1 MRNPF
6 SSFRR
11 DKKSAKPDAAKPI
24 HSVRDGAE
32 ETMSFDFSHDD
43 LVNVVQFLSLASRT
57 GSLKVESSTTGEIG
71 VIGFNRGTVCFT
83 EFGGA
88 EGTEAMAQMMRTA
101 GLKGEFITHDDL
113 GKTNV
118 EVANEELLAEA
129 ATQAE
134 RLKPRGGKTVA
145 ARSVVKSAEDLR
157 ASRKGM
163 VTKGMSDI
171 EESGEPS
178 ARKTRLGKRTG
189 VEKPM
194 IETVDSTLKVTG
206 AGEGRERPLDV
217 VRSAPTRGHR
227 REIIGVLITVCVGIV
242 MLGSGVWWVLKKI
255 EDQKANQAEERMLK
269 EEQGREQEKATAAD
283 ALVVE
288 AKGLYE
294 RGDFNLALEKLEQ
307 ALLLK
312 PGMSVALELRD
323 TVEDATYREAAL
335 PIRAEARQLMD
346 QVGKVGEVAYFSS
359 QVEQVLTDIQK
370 GEALFDEGLYQESL
384 SLYQKALLQEMAL
397 LRQAEQYGTAVRCRD
412 LAESAKAQAEEVLAP
427 RLAPDIWQVANGHFV
442 AAFKAFEN
450 ERFEDATT
458 NWQSAEE
465 KFIQAAGDASGVSDV
480 MATAA
485 EFEEV
490 VQEFGRDRLEKYAPD
505 AWSSILGQT
514 VEAREL
520 GGDNSETALGLWKS
534 ARERLDLAMA
544 AAEDREVE
552 IKYENALNAAKKFA
566 DSGRWS
572 EALEKLETA
581 LSCPGYEDDDAA
593 KSMMDNVRYRVELEK
608 ARASLS
614 SGEWQSV
621 LKAAGAAL
629 SFNPRSEEAQRLVN
643 RASDELIPRL
653 TVVVHR
659 RGVVAD
665 DAIVRIKGLDRKFV
679 APVTFKLKKDQEYT
693 IEATL
698 PPEGNTYYATT
709 VVEFSV
715 EKLGRQR
722 LDLDVVRLSPPDP
735 GAGTD
740 WQVPGIERLIMQPV
754 PEGRFTMGSKSG
766 KSDEEPV
773 REVIISRPFWMAR
786 FELSNEQ
793 FRYFLRE
800 TGYGGDD
807 DAIGAYLKHFR
818 DGGSMPVGD
827 DYPVVY
833 VSWENA
839 CNFTEWLTRR
849 ERSGGRLPD
858 GYEYRLPTE
867 AEWEYCCRAGHAL
880 NFSGVPREV
889 AWFSL
894 ASGARQIGTKA
905 PNDWGIFDLH
915 GNVWEWCRD
924 YYGVYPDLRRETDPV
939 GASTGTFRVIRGGS
953 WSNAADL
960 CRCSYRSMA
969 ASKEAK
975 ANIGFRVVL
984 APIID

>member
-11 DKKSAKPDAAKPI
+11 DKKSAKSDAAKPI
-24 HSVRDGAE
+24 HSVRNGAE

-57 GSLKVESSTTGEIG
+57 GSLKVESSATGESG

-118 EVANEELLAEA
+118 KVANEELLAEA

-171 EESGEPS
+171 EESGKPS
-178 ARKTRLGKRTG
+178 VRQTWLGKRRV
-189 VEKPM
+189 VEKPT
-194 IETVDSTLKVTG
+194 IETVDSTLKATG
-206 AGEGRERPLDV
+206 AEKGRERALDGV
-217 VRSAPTRGHR
+217 SSTPTRGHR

-242 MLGSGVWWVLKKI
+242 ILGSGVWWVLKKI
-255 EDQKANQAEERMLK
+255 EEQKASQAEERVLR
-269 EEQGREQEKATAAD
+269 EEQSREQEKATAAD

-294 RGDFNLALEKLEQ
+294 RGDFNLALGKLEQ

-346 QVGKVGEVAYFSS
+346 QVGKVGEIAYFSS
-359 QVEQVLTDIQK
+359 QVELFLTDIQK
-370 GEALFDEGLYQESL
+370 GEALFAEGLYQESL
-384 SLYQKALLQEMAL
+384 SLYQKVLLQEMAL
-397 LRQAEQYGTAVRCRD
+397 LRQAEQYGTAVRYRD
-412 LAESAKAQAEEVLAP
+412 LAESAKAQAEAVLAP
-427 RLAPDIWQVANGHFV
+427 RLAPETWQVADGHFI
-442 AAFKAFEN
+442 AAVEAFEK
-450 ERFEDATT
+450 ESFEDATT

-480 MATAA
+480 MAAAA

-490 VQEFGRDRLEKYAPD
+490 VQGFGRDRLEKYAPD

-514 VEAREL
+514 TKAREL

-534 ARERLDLAMA
+534 ARERLDQAMA
-544 AAEDREVE
+544 TAEDREVDS
-552 IKYENALNAAKKFA
+552 KYESALDAARRFSNSRRWTDALEQLENAL
-566 DSGRWS
+566 SY
-572 EALEKLETA
+572 
-581 LSCPGYEDDDAA
+581 PGYEEDADA
-593 KSMMDNVRYRVELEK
+593 RSMINDVRYQVELEK
-608 ARASLS
+608 AQSSLS
-614 SGEWQSV
+614 SGDWQNV

-659 RGVVAD
+659 RGIVAN
-665 DAIVRIKGLDRKFV
+665 DAVVRIKGLDRKFV
-679 APVTFKLKKDQEYT
+679 APVTFKLKEGQKYT
-693 IEATL
+693 IEASL
-698 PPEGNTYYATT
+698 PPEGNTYYAPTIVEYT
-709 VVEFSV
+709 VE
-715 EKLGRQR
+715 ELGRQR
-722 LDLDVVRLSPPDP
+722 LDLDVVRFSPPVS
-735 GAGTD
+735 GEEWA
-740 WQVPGIERLIMQPV
+740 VPGIERLIMQPI
-754 PEGRFTMGSKSG
+754 PEGTFTMGSKSG

-800 TGYGGDD
+800 TGYDGDN

-839 CNFTEWLTRR
+839 HYFTEWLTRR
-849 ERSGGRLPD
+849 ERSGGRIPD

-867 AEWEYCCRAGHAL
+867 AEWEYCCRAGGAL

-905 PNDWGIFDLH
+905 PNDWGVFDLH

-924 YYGVYPDLRRETDPV
+924 FYGSYPQRRGETDPV
-939 GASTGTFRVIRGGS
+939 GPSTGTFRVIRGGS
-953 WSNAADL
+953 WNNAADL
-960 CRCSYRSMA
+960 CRCSYRSKA